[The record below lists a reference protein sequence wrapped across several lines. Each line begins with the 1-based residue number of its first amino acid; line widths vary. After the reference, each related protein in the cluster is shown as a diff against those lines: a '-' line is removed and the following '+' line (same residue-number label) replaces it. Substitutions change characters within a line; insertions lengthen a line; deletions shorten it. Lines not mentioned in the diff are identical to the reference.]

1 MDGRPSVFR
10 RRRRVKGVTCN
21 TILPPRRLACSVY
34 EFYGHTPVT
43 AVYAFMADP
52 AIRSD
57 RPTEIIKKSG
67 RPEACIRGDWDI
79 GPHGLEPG

>member
-1 MDGRPSVFR
+1 MPP
-10 RRRRVKGVTCN
+10 
-21 TILPPRRLACSVY
+21 ILSRLRAL
-34 EFYGHTPVT
+34 EPHAALNKLT
-43 AVYAFMADP
+43 FMADP

>member
-1 MDGRPSVFR
+1 MLGLSSH
-10 RRRRVKGVTCN
+10 RVTDYHWIQLERLERLW
-21 TILPPRRLACSVY
+21 ILDLINNYLS
-34 EFYGHTPVT
+34 FSL
-43 AVYAFMADP
+43 YAFMADP

>member
-1 MDGRPSVFR
+1 VRLSEG
-10 RRRRVKGVTCN
+10 CN
-21 TILPPRRLACSVY
+21 LNQKRTRGEERDLLA
-34 EFYGHTPVT
+34 
-43 AVYAFMADP
+43 AFMADP